1 LFHTR
6 KAGLYFSTLLKEAA
20 MTVADI
26 IKKAMLA
33 GLGAQEKARE
43 FVEEL
48 VKAGELSKGEGATL
62 VKEWASK
69 AEEST
74 KDMDQKVK
82 DAIASAFEKM
92 NISTRDDFEKMDK
105 KLQGIAA
112 RLAKLEGGEGKG
124 GA

>member
-1 LFHTR
+1 
-6 KAGLYFSTLLKEAA
+6 

-33 GLGAQEKARE
+33 GLGAQEKAKE

-48 VKAGELSKGEGATL
+48 VRTGELSKGEGASL

-74 KDMDQKVK
+74 KDMDHKIK
-82 DAIASAFEKM
+82 DSIAAAFEKL
-92 NISTRDDFEKMDK
+92 NLATRDDMERLEKK
-105 KLQGIAA
+105 IQGISA
-112 RLAKLEGGEGKG
+112 RVTKLEGGEGKG